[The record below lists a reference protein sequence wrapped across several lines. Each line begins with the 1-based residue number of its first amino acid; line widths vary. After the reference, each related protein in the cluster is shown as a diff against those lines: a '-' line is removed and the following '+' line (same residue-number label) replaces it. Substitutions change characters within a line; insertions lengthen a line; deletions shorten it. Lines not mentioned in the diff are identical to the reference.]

1 MDRVFFT
8 NSGAEAIEGALKA
21 ARKYAYTRDG
31 SSGHEIIAMKHS
43 FHGRTVGPGGFIDIT
58 QNAKKLCFMGTFTAG
73 KEQDI
78 AIEGDGLTI
87 HAQGSQKKF
96 LNEVEAITFSGPEAV
111 RKGQEVLYITERA
124 VFRLTDRGLVLT
136 EIARGADLQ
145 RDILD
150 QMEFAPVIPDEVPF
164 MDARLFRDGPM
175 GLKP

>member
-1 MDRVFFT
+1 M
-8 NSGAEAIEGALKA
+8 
-21 ARKYAYTRDG
+21 
-31 SSGHEIIAMKHS
+31 
-43 FHGRTVGPGGFIDIT
+43 
-58 QNAKKLCFMGTFTAG
+58 
-73 KEQDI
+73 
-78 AIEGDGLTI
+78 
-87 HAQGSQKKF
+87 
-96 LNEVEAITFSGPEAV
+96 